1 MEIMAAT
8 VFDTLNALADS
19 TRSRLL
25 LALER
30 HELTVSE
37 LCAITQL
44 PQSTVSRH
52 LRILSDE
59 GWVTSLAEGTSRQ
72 YRMAA
77 PLDPAARRLWQVVR
91 EQLSGGAQA
100 AQDTERIRSILARR
114 RTASREFFST
124 AAGQWDGLRR
134 ELFGQRADLAA
145 LPALLDPAWIVGDLG
160 CGTGQLAASLAPFVR
175 RVIGVDASKP
185 MLAAARR
192 RLADVENVELR
203 AGELEALPVADG
215 ELDAATLFLVLHYV
229 VEPARA
235 LADVARA
242 LKPGGRLLVVDMMP
256 HDREEYRQRMGHLW
270 QGFSADQIEQW
281 AGEAGMEGMRYVHLP
296 PDPEAKGPAL
306 FAASIG
312 KAK

>member
-1 MEIMAAT
+1 MATT

-25 LALER
+25 LTLER

-59 GWVTSLAEGTSRQ
+59 AWVTSRAEGTTRQ
-72 YRMAA
+72 YRMST

-91 EQLSGGAQA
+91 EQLTSGPQA
-100 AQDTERIRSILARR
+100 VQDVERTRSVLARR
-114 RTASREFFST
+114 RIASREFFST

-134 ELFGQRADLAA
+134 ELFGQRTDLAA
-145 LPALLDPAWIVGDLG
+145 LPALLDPAWTIGDLG
-160 CGTGQLAASLAPFVR
+160 CGTGQLAGSLAPFVK
-175 RVIGVDASKP
+175 RVIGVDASRP

-192 RLADVENVELR
+192 RLADCDNVELR
-203 AGELEALPVADG
+203 AGELEALPLADG

-229 VEPARA
+229 VEPIRA
-235 LADVARA
+235 LTDVTRA

-256 HDREEYRQRMGHLW
+256 HDREEYRQKMGHLW
-270 QGFSADQIEQW
+270 QGFSADQLGQW
-281 AGEAGMEGMRYVHLP
+281 SRDAGLDAMRYIHLP

-306 FAASIG
+306 FAASLC
-312 KAK
+312 KHS